1 VGNVGRRA
9 GGNNCDKPTDAISR
23 AGRHGWIT
31 ETVSE
36 SIAAV
41 VAAA

>member
-23 AGRHGWIT
+23 AGKDGWIT

-36 SIAAV
+36 SIAV
-41 VAAA
+41 VATA